1 MRVVRL
7 PETGVAMAWREA
19 ARDLASRGVPGEAV
33 EWVRGDAPASLF
45 GDDVTDAEGP
55 TRALK
60 VPRAFVDLAEKVT
73 RHSDPQRFARLYELL
88 LRLQGRPRLLEDVAD
103 PRVSRIMAMRKSVR
117 RDMHKMTAFVR
128 FREVEADVEGGRRRF
143 FAWFEPEH
151 PITEITAPFF
161 ARRFGDMDWLIATP
175 HLCARFEDGAL
186 DFLPGGGKPAASGDP
201 TEELWR
207 TYYRNIF
214 NPARLKV
221 AAMRSEMPKKYWK
234 NLPEATLIPELIAG
248 AEGRVRKMREREATS
263 PPMRAARMRERAK
276 AGGTE
281 APGGSIAALR
291 AEAAGCARC
300 PLHAQAT
307 RVVFGEG
314 PIGAELMFVGEQPG
328 DREDLEGRPF
338 VGPAGRVFDEA
349 LRAAGIARGEVYVT
363 NAVKHFKHVVRG
375 KRRIHQRPD
384 AGEVNHCRWWLDAER
399 ALVRPKLI
407 VALGATAALA
417 LTGDGEGILKRR
429 GTVERSGD
437 GTPVFLTV
445 HPSFLLRLPDGEARV
460 RETAAFRADLD
471 AAARHVAGSRVMDAT
486 SYRV

>member
-7 PETGVAMAWREA
+7 PETGVAEAWRAA

-45 GDDVTDAEGP
+45 EADEAKAGGP
-55 TRALK
+55 VRAPK
-60 VPRAFVDLAEKVT
+60 VPRGFVELARKVAH
-73 RHSDPQRFARLYELL
+73 HSDPERFARLYDLL
-88 LRLQGRPRLLEDVAD
+88 LRLQERPRLLEDVAD
-103 PRVSRIMAMRKSVR
+103 PGVARITAMRKSVR

-128 FREVEADVEGGRRRF
+128 FREVEAAGGRRRF
-143 FAWFEPEH
+143 VAWFEPEH

-161 ARRFGDMDWLIATP
+161 ARRFGDMDWMIATP

-186 DFLPGGGKPAASGDP
+186 DFLPGVEKPAGGGDP

-248 AEGRVRKMREREATS
+248 AEGRVREMREREATL
-263 PPMRAARMRERAK
+263 PPVRTARMRKRAE
-276 AGGTE
+276 AVGSVATGGT
-281 APGGSIAALR
+281 IAALR

-300 PLHAQAT
+300 PLHAHAT

-314 PIGAELMFVGEQPG
+314 PAGAALMFVGEQPG

-338 VGPAGRVFDEA
+338 TGPAGQVFDET
-349 LRAAGIARGEVYVT
+349 LRAAGIARDEVYVT

-384 AGEVNHCRWWLDAER
+384 AGEVSHCRWWLDAER
-399 ALVRPKLI
+399 TLVRPKLI

-417 LTGDGEGILKRR
+417 LTGDGSGILRRR
-429 GTVERSGD
+429 GTVERPEGSA
-437 GTPVFLTV
+437 PVFLTV
-445 HPSFLLRLPDGEARV
+445 HPSFLLRLPDTEARA
-460 RETAAFRADLD
+460 RETAAFRADLE
-471 AAARHVAGSRVMDAT
+471 AAAEFVAA
-486 SYRV
+486 